1 MRIFDFTYAN
11 YNKLLAM
18 IKDQGYLIRNYHN
31 YMNSEAVCILR
42 HDIDFDVEK
51 ALRMAELEAAMG
63 VKSTYFVLVNT
74 NFYNVCSSN
83 ILKMLKEILALGH
96 EIGLH
101 YDEAQYIQ
109 YGVGGGGAIATNS
122 RYLDG
127 ILKDIQKETH
137 LLEQVI
143 ECPVTTV
150 SMHRPSQFIL
160 DADIHIPNMVNSYGK
175 EFFYHFKYLSD
186 SRHNW
191 REDVEAAVLAGE
203 YKKLHILTH
212 PFWYTKTKETC
223 RDKLYEFITKANR
236 QRYHEMSVNFKDI
249 EEFIKYEEI

>member
-1 MRIFDFTYAN
+1 MNIFDFTYAN
-11 YNKLLAM
+11 YKKLLAM
-18 IKDQGYLIRNYHN
+18 IKDQGYFIGNYHN
-31 YMNSEAVCILR
+31 YTNSETVCILR

-51 ALRMAELEAAMG
+51 ALRMAEFEAEMG
-63 VKSTYFVLVNT
+63 VKSAYFVLLNT
-74 NFYNVCSSN
+74 NFYNVCASD
-83 ILKMLKEILALGH
+83 ILKMLKEILVLGH

-101 YDEAQYIQ
+101 YDESQCMQYSIE
-109 YGVGGGGAIATNS
+109 GDIATNS
-122 RYLDG
+122 CYLEG

-137 LLEQVI
+137 LLEQII
-143 ECPVTTV
+143 ERPVTTI
-150 SMHRPSQFIL
+150 SMHRPSRFIL
-160 DADIHIPNMVNSYGK
+160 DANLQIPNTVNSYDK

-212 PFWYTKTKETC
+212 PFWYTETKETC

-236 QRYHEMSVNFKDI
+236 QRYHEMSINFKDI